1 MDKVTSPCE
10 QSARRSAQPFGGMSK
25 IGIVAATWVAA
36 VAAITYLFA
45 TERIAWPEL
54 WLLGATVFATAAAAY
69 FAPRHHWRWVVGS
82 PVIGVV
88 VTAATWLVVFGFLS
102 HHSQVTAESWLVQ
115 QFNGAPL
122 VAPDEATCSSGT
134 TTGKACSLGDLAKRH
149 GGVTS
154 VDCYDNI
161 PLAVL
166 GWECR
171 ADFHDGT
178 SIALDAWSTWTKR
191 SAHIGG
197 EGAL

>member
-1 MDKVTSPCE
+1 V
-10 QSARRSAQPFGGMSK
+10 AK

-36 VAAITYLFA
+36 VASITYLFA

-54 WLLGATVFATAAAAY
+54 WLLGATVVATAVAAW
-69 FAPRHHWRWVVGS
+69 FAPRHRWRWVAGS

-88 VTAATWLVVFGFLS
+88 ATVATCLVVFGFLS

-122 VAPDEATCSSGT
+122 VAPDEAMCSSGAT
-134 TTGKACSLGDLAKRH
+134 ARRTCSLGDLAKRH

-161 PLAVL
+161 PFAVL

-171 ADFHDGT
+171 ADFRDGT
-178 SIALDAWSTWTKR
+178 AIAFDAWSTWTKR
-191 SAHIGG
+191 TVHFG
-197 EGAL
+197 EGVAP